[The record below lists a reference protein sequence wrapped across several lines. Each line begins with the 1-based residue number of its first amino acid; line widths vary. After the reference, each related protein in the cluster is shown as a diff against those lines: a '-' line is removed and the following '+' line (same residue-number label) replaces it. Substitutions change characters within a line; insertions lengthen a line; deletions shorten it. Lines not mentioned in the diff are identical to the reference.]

1 MRAAGPLS
9 GIRVADLS
17 RVLAGPYATMLLAD
31 MGADVVKIEQPGSG
45 DETRAWG
52 PPHAGGEA
60 AYYLAL
66 NRSKR
71 SLAVDLKTAET
82 QELVRALCVR
92 SDVVVQNF
100 RPGVA
105 DRLGLGAARLRA
117 ANPALVYC
125 SVSGFGARRQPVDRP
140 GFDAVI
146 QAESGLMSVTGD
158 EPTKVGVAIT
168 DVLAALNAAVGILG
182 ALYRRTV
189 TGHGDHVEVSLL
201 DSALSGMVNLAQT
214 AIVSGEEPARHGNAH
229 PSIVPYQAFRTRDGQ
244 IMVAA
249 GNDTLFRALCAAL
262 DLPALAEDP
271 RYTTNPSRVEHR
283 DSLIPIIQ
291 SRLST
296 KDSREWV
303 EVLLERGIPVGE
315 IRGVRDALAAAAR
328 AGDPA
333 TVTVRHPTAGPLD
346 LVRPGFSMTGQS
358 FESPPPL
365 LGEHSTEILTEL
377 GVSAER
383 IAALSEAG
391 LVGTQ
396 EKS

>member
-9 GIRVADLS
+9 GVRVTDLS

-31 MGADVVKIEQPGSG
+31 MGADVIKIEQPGTG

-66 NRSKR
+66 NRGKR
-71 SLAVDLKTAET
+71 SLAVDLKDPRT
-82 QELVRALCVR
+82 QELVRELCVR

-105 DRLGLGAARLRA
+105 DRLGLGATRLRA

-125 SVSGFGARRQPVDRP
+125 SVSGFGARREPADRP

-182 ALYRRTV
+182 ALYRRTM
-189 TGHGDHVEVSLL
+189 TGRGDHVEVSLL

-249 GNDTLFRALCAAL
+249 GNDTLFRSLCAAL

-271 RYTTNPSRVEHR
+271 RYSSNRSRVAHR
-283 DSLIPIIQ
+283 DSLVPIIQ

-296 KDSREWV
+296 QDSKWWV
-303 EVLLERGIPVGE
+303 DVLLERGIPVGE

-333 TVTVRHPTAGPLD
+333 TFTVQHPTAGPLD
-346 LVRPGFSMTGQS
+346 LVRPGFSVSGQS
-358 FESPPPL
+358 FGSPPPL
-365 LGEHSTEILTEL
+365 LGEHSAEILTEL
-377 GVSAER
+377 GLSPDR
-383 IAALSEAG
+383 IAALSGAG
-391 LVGTQ
+391 LIGTQ